1 MSIIFHITHS
11 HQWEEAKQVQSYR
24 GDTLDTE
31 GFIHCSTLPQVT
43 RSANKFFAGKTGLL
57 LLCIDSDKVQSA
69 IKYEEA
75 AGELFPHIY
84 GPLNVGA
91 VVKVVD
97 FAAGEDGKFELPE
110 ELRSSINEQA

>member
-1 MSIIFHITHS
+1 MSIIYHITHGE
-11 HQWEEAKQVQSYR
+11 QWEAAKQVKSYR

-57 LLCIDSDKVQSA
+57 LLSIDSDKVQA
-69 IKYEEA
+69 EIKYEAA

-84 GPLNVGA
+84 GPLNVDA
-91 VVKVVD
+91 VVQVVE
-97 FAAGEDGKFELPE
+97 FVAGEDGKFELPDG
-110 ELRSSINEQA
+110 LKTNINEQA

>member
-1 MSIIFHITHS
+1 MTVIFHITQS
-11 HQWEEAKQVQSYR
+11 QQWEAAKQLKSYR

-43 RSANKFFAGKTGLL
+43 RTANKFFSGKTGLL
-57 LLCIDSDKVQSA
+57 LLWVDSDKVQSE

-84 GPLNVGA
+84 GPLNVDA
-91 VVKVVD
+91 VVKVIEL
-97 FAAGEDGKFELPE
+97 AAGKDGKFELPE
-110 ELRSSINEQA
+110 ELRDVV